1 MNTLIIFVVGVSFGL
16 LISSLLS
23 STHNEKNKMKMKRG
37 DMQRQI
43 TYMINLKV
51 NIEYVLQ

>member
-23 STHNEKNKMKMKRG
+23 STHNEKEQNENEKR
-37 DMQRQI
+37 
-43 TYMINLKV
+43 
-51 NIEYVLQ
+51 